1 VFQPEKIE
9 EWIQEIKER
18 PSSAP
23 LVIQYIASRL
33 QDLSEWNE
41 KLRTENLELRSGHRV
56 AEYERRIAHLEYQL
70 ELLKRQVDGTLDLG
84 QLAEI
89 SPKLDTEMPNLLV
102 YGAGGR
108 VSRIEMDPSNFEVGE
123 LICSFKGIQEMS
135 SEPPR
140 ILMISPT
147 EELMLIFTSGRIVT
161 MPAISIP
168 LNQEPEETI
177 HWQEAYIPEE
187 PNLGETLACIAPISK
202 IALAD
207 FFLQISRRGYA
218 KKIRKALA
226 PTIMGNKFIGTGVKV
241 PADQTLTLSM
251 SHASENY
258 VLVSYEGYIQVIPE
272 RLLPYGIVE
281 AMRLG
286 KTDHLEAAFPAE
298 ADESILVMTQIG
310 KVIHRTADSLNT
322 TTDLQ
327 RKGSM
332 LYSTTRRSAGVRV
345 VGAAVVDQGG
355 WGLALHSEGQVTLHA
370 ISDLIGTGS
379 IPVEGELLDFIAFYV
394 PEPMKTS

>member
-1 VFQPEKIE
+1 MFQPEKIE
-9 EWIQEIKER
+9 EWIQEVKER

-23 LVIQYIASRL
+23 LVIQYIANRL
-33 QDLSEWNE
+33 LDLSEWNE

-56 AEYERRIAHLEYQL
+56 AEYERQIKHLEYQL

-89 SPKLDTEMPNLLV
+89 SPKLEPELINLLV
-102 YGAGGR
+102 YGPGGQI
-108 VSRIEMDPSNFEVGE
+108 SRIEMDPGNIEGDA
-123 LICSFKGIQEMS
+123 LLCSFDGIQEMS

-140 ILMISPT
+140 ILMILPT
-147 EELMLIFTSGRIVT
+147 EELLLIFTSGRIVT
-161 MPAISIP
+161 IPAISIP
-168 LNQEPEETI
+168 LCQEPEAI
-177 HWQEAYIPEE
+177 INWQEAYIPEE

-202 IALAD
+202 ITLAD

-218 KKIRKALA
+218 KKIRTALA

-251 SHASENY
+251 SHTNENY

-272 RLLPYGIVE
+272 MLLPYGIVE

-286 KTDHLEAAFPAE
+286 KTDHLEAAFVAK
-298 ADESILVMTQIG
+298 ADDSILVMTQIG
-310 KVIHRTADSLNT
+310 KVIHRKADSLSAA
-322 TTDLQ
+322 TDLQ

-332 LYSTTRRSAGVRV
+332 LYSTDRRGAGVRV
-345 VGAAVVDQGG
+345 VGAAAVDQGG
-355 WGLALHSEGQVTLHA
+355 WGLALHSKGQVTLHT

-379 IPVEGELLDFIAFYV
+379 IPVQGELLDFVAFHV
-394 PEPMKTS
+394 PNPSNS

>member
-1 VFQPEKIE
+1 MFQPEKIE
-9 EWIQEIKER
+9 EWILEVRKR

-23 LVIQYIASRL
+23 LVIQYIANRL
-33 QDLSEWNE
+33 QDLTEWNE

-56 AEYERRIAHLEYQL
+56 AEYERQIVHLEYQL
-70 ELLKRQVDGTLDLG
+70 ELLKRQVDVTIDLD
-84 QLAEI
+84 QLTEI
-89 SPKLDTEMPNLLV
+89 SPKLEPVLLNLLV
-102 YGAGGR
+102 YGPGGR
-108 VSRIEMDPSNFEVGE
+108 VSRIEMDPDHFEGGE
-123 LICSFKGIQEMS
+123 LICSFKGIQEIGV
-135 SEPPR
+135 EPPR
-140 ILMISPT
+140 IMMISPT
-147 EELMLIFTSGRIVT
+147 EELVLIFTSGRIVT
-161 MPAISIP
+161 MPASGIS
-168 LNQEPEETI
+168 LGQDPEAAI
-177 HWQEAYIPEE
+177 NWQDAYIPEE

-207 FFLQISRRGYA
+207 FFMQISRRGYA
-218 KKIRKALA
+218 KKIRTALA

-251 SHASENY
+251 SHSSENY

-298 ADESILVMTQIG
+298 TDESILVMTQIG
-310 KVIHRTADSLNT
+310 KVIHRTADSLST
-322 TTDLQ
+322 ATDLQ

-332 LYSTTRRSAGVRV
+332 LYSTPRRDAGVRV

-355 WGLALHSEGQVTLHA
+355 WGLVLHSEGQVTLHA
-370 ISDLIGTGS
+370 ISDLVGTGS
-379 IPVEGELLDFIAFYV
+379 IPVQGELLDFIAFLV
-394 PEPMKTS
+394 PNHSNS